1 MKLLDTALLVVRL
14 TYAYNSCWMQLC
26 VMTVPSQSHMT
37 TCLCLC
43 HPSCG
48 LPRHYVFDLSVRVYV
63 YTVNAC
69 VCVPGGVSP
78 TGLSTSSLSLL
89 DFNIFV
95 TGFAS
100 PNCT

>member
-1 MKLLDTALLVVRL
+1 M
-14 TYAYNSCWMQLC
+14 
-26 VMTVPSQSHMT
+26 
-37 TCLCLC
+37 
-43 HPSCG
+43 
-48 LPRHYVFDLSVRVYV
+48 FDLSVRVYM

-89 DFNIFV
+89 DLNIFV